1 MSASPRPLTVL
12 CSIDGMRPDA
22 LRAVHAPVIHGL
34 ARDGAYTWAART
46 VMPSVTLPCHTSML
60 RGVDTPRHGITT
72 NVFQPLARP
81 VPSLLDV
88 AARAGKR
95 VGFFYNWEQLRDL
108 AEPGSLTVSLFWK
121 NSLSPEGDRD
131 IAEQAAHYLTRA
143 DLDFLFV
150 YFGWTDECGHQHG
163 WMSPE
168 YRAAIE
174 NADACLGHVLEAV
187 QAAGRL
193 PVTTTLVQ
201 SDHGGHGR
209 SHGTDA
215 DEDMVIPWVLN
226 GPGVRSGHELHTPV
240 RIYDTAPTLARV
252 LGLPLPR
259 EWDGA
264 PVAEAFTE

>member
-1 MSASPRPLTVL
+1 MSVDPQPLVIL

-22 LRAVHAPVIHGL
+22 LRSVNAPVIHRL
-34 ARDGAYTWAART
+34 AGEGAYTWNART

-60 RGVDTPRHGITT
+60 RGVDTPRHGITS

-81 VPSLLDV
+81 VPSLLEV

-108 AEPGSLTVSLFWK
+108 ADPGTLTVSFLW
-121 NSLSPEGDRD
+121 NDYSQEGDRHV
-131 IAEQAAHYLTRA
+131 AEQAAHYLTRA
-143 DLDFLFV
+143 NLDVLFL
-150 YFGWTDECGHQHG
+150 YLGATDEIGHAHG

-168 YRAAIE
+168 YLAAIE
-174 NADACLGHVLEAV
+174 NADACLGHVLDAV
-187 QAAGRL
+187 TAAGRRA
-193 PVTTTLVQ
+193 VTTTLVQ

-215 DEDMVIPWVLN
+215 DEDMLIPWILN
-226 GPGVRSGHELHTPV
+226 GPGVRTGHEITSPV
-240 RIYDTAPTLARV
+240 RIFDTAPTLAHV
-252 LGLPLPR
+252 LELPRPR

-264 PVAEAFTE
+264 PVSEAFHP